1 MVWGDLSPIEILFIV
16 LNLGLIASLS
26 ALTIF
31 QWRLHQSL
39 KKAPRL
45 MPLTDIPKTLPLISV
60 IIPAYNEEVNLRDCV
75 EAVLKSQLPAPEHL
89 QVLIVDDR
97 STDTTG
103 EIAHTLAKEDNR
115 VKVITVPPRPDDVVW
130 RGKNWACAHGAW
142 QATGDYLLFIDADV
156 RLQPLAIATTVTA
169 ARESQA
175 DLYSCAPQIVCGCLA
190 EWLVQPIMMSLIA
203 VGFDF
208 AGVNDPDDETAF
220 AAGPFMLFRRASYES
235 IDGHRG
241 VAANLVEDV
250 ALARKIKQNGL
261 KLHYTLALDL
271 VKVRMYRSWGALW
284 EGWTKNYYMGSQC
297 NLGATL
303 YSALVVI
310 LVFVMPWVGLVGG
323 VTYTMLLVLQ
333 ANLVNGFS
341 LLLSIV
347 LALSLVGVLL
357 QYLLRLK
364 MSREF
369 SQPPRYWWLSWWGGI
384 SVAAI
389 AIASIV
395 KTETGWGWTW
405 RGRSLSI
412 KNQV

>member
-1 MVWGDLSPIEILFIV
+1 MVWGDLSPIDIV
-16 LNLGLIASLS
+16 LIVGNLGLIASLI
-26 ALTIF
+26 ALTVF
-31 QWRLHQSL
+31 QWRLERSL

-45 MPLTDIPKTLPLISV
+45 MPLTDTPTTLPPVSV
-60 IIPAYNEEVNLRDCV
+60 IIPAYNEEVNLKDCV
-75 EAVLKSQLPAPEHL
+75 EAVLKSRLPAPEKL
-89 QVLIVDDR
+89 QVLIADDR

-103 EIAHTLAKEDNR
+103 EIAHTLAKEDSR
-115 VKVITVPPRPDDVVW
+115 VRVIAVPPRPDDIVW
-130 RGKNWACAHGAW
+130 RGKNWACANGSW

-156 RLQPLAIATTVTA
+156 RLEPLAIATTVTA
-169 ARESQA
+169 AQESQA

-208 AGVNDPDDETAF
+208 AGVNDPEDETAF
-220 AAGPFMLFRRASYES
+220 AAGPFMLFRRTSYES

-250 ALARKIKQNGL
+250 ALAREIKYRGL
-261 KLHYTLALDL
+261 KLNYTLALEL

-297 NLGATL
+297 NLSSTL

-310 LVFVMPWVGLVGG
+310 LVFVMPWLGLVGG
-323 VTYTMLLVLQ
+323 VVYTMLLVLQ
-333 ANLVNGFS
+333 SNFFNGFS
-341 LLLSIV
+341 LLLLMVIA
-347 LALSLVGVLL
+347 LALVGIFL

-364 MSREF
+364 MSQEF
-369 SQPPRYWWLSWWGGI
+369 SQQPRYWWLSWWGGI
-384 SVAAI
+384 LVAAI
-389 AIASIV
+389 AIVSII

-405 RGRSLSI
+405 RGRPLFI